1 MVVLVIAAGGL
12 GSLLRKKYQPPKAS
26 AASSTTRAPT
36 PIRIFVS
43 SLIHPPRSESPH
55 ATGCIRTT
63 GVRGSTTLESDEPTQ
78 HRHRHSLAN
87 AGARRSPSTVH
98 FGGRFF
104 VLDNLSGKCRS
115 TATVTHRIGIIGGD
129 GIGPEV
135 VAEALKVVDATGV
148 AYEPLA

>member
-1 MVVLVIAAGGL
+1 MPSSVPPPTVVVLVIAAGGL

-43 SLIHPPRSESPH
+43 SLIHPPRSESLH
-55 ATGCIRTT
+55 ATGCTRTND
-63 GVRGSTTLESDEPTQ
+63 VRGSTTIRGDEPTDQ
-78 HRHRHSLAN
+78 HRHRHSVAN

-104 VLDNLSGKCRS
+104 VLGNLSGKCRS
-115 TATVTHRIGIIGGD
+115 RTA
-129 GIGPEV
+129 P
-135 VAEALKVVDATGV
+135 
-148 AYEPLA
+148 

>member
-104 VLDNLSGKCRS
+104 VLDNCQESAG
-115 TATVTHRIGIIGGD
+115 AQHRD
-129 GIGPEV
+129 PPHRDHRRPRPRPR
-135 VAEALKVVDATGV
+135 APSRR
-148 AYEPLA
+148 AYSR